1 MKHQTFLQQFKYTIP
16 ATSVAFTEKQKS
28 CGRQVA
34 AHLPLLNLGIDFTNG
49 ELYIDAD
56 WLFIASTNLQ
66 MLQNNIWAYR
76 ERVKIEA
83 FLDSSI
89 EIDLEEQGCNGLL
102 FPFEGKIN
110 DGNMLCSCNGL
121 IILDADYTQKPLNAV
136 PWMLSIYLYDALVE
150 NFDIKLRLPLY
161 YNTVSSINN

>member
-1 MKHQTFLQQFKYTIP
+1 
-16 ATSVAFTEKQKS
+16 
-28 CGRQVA
+28 
-34 AHLPLLNLGIDFTNG
+34 
-49 ELYIDAD
+49 
-56 WLFIASTNLQ
+56 
-66 MLQNNIWAYR
+66 
-76 ERVKIEA
+76 
-83 FLDSSI
+83 SI

-150 NFDIKLRLPLY
+150 NFEIKLRLPLY